1 MFVIVLA
8 QIVYIQTA
16 EKDKWEKASKQNRAT
31 ITKPIIATRG
41 NIYDCQNRLLASSV
55 PQYSIHMDTRVE
67 ALHLGGDTLFH
78 QYVDSMAEGFS
89 RIIGD
94 KSAAEYKQMD
104 AKDKRRFV
112 TDSILNNALYILM
125 LAFCIY
131 TAIQRPNFV
140 TLGSLGNLIV
150 QVAAYLPMALG
161 IAGCIVLTGTDLSA
175 GRAVGLT
182 AAITG
187 AFLQKADYANKMLT
201 FLPEVTPFWMFV
213 TLLSVVAIGAIIG
226 LVNGFFVA
234 KFSLHPF
241 IVTLSTQLITYG
253 AILWFFDLNG
263 NNGAPIGGLDN
274 LYKDF
279 LGTTMFKMGNTPIP
293 LYVLY
298 AVILTALM
306 WFIWN
311 KTTFGK
317 NMFAVGSNAEAAK
330 VSGVNV
336 FWTTVLVHTL
346 AGAMYGYSGFV
357 EGFRSGSI
365 AAGTGANYECD
376 AIAACVIGGVSFV
389 GGTGKISGIVMGVFV
404 LRIIFIA
411 LTMLGVS
418 SSSLYIIKG
427 AIILCA
433 CALDMRK
440 YLVKK

>member
-1 MFVIVLA
+1 MVNPV
-8 QIVYIQTA
+8 
-16 EKDKWEKASKQNRAT
+16 DKLQRT
-31 ITKPIIATRG
+31 
-41 NIYDCQNRLLASSV
+41 
-55 PQYSIHMDTRVE
+55 
-67 ALHLGGDTLFH
+67 
-78 QYVDSMAEGFS
+78 
-89 RIIGD
+89 
-94 KSAAEYKQMD
+94 AAEFRQKD
-104 AKDKRRFV
+104 IKDKRRYLV
-112 TDSILNNALYILM
+112 DMVLNNALYILM
-125 LAFCIY
+125 LVFCIY
-131 TAIQRPNFV
+131 TAIQKPNF
-140 TLGSLGNLIV
+140 LSMSSLGNLIV

-182 AAITG
+182 AAVTG
-187 AFLQKADYANKMLT
+187 AFLQRTDYPSKMLS

-213 TLLSVVAIGAIIG
+213 TLLSVIAIGAIIG
-226 LVNGFFVA
+226 LINGFFVA

-241 IVTLSTQLITYG
+241 IVTLSTQLITFG
-253 AILWFFDLNG
+253 IILWFFDF
-263 NNGAPIGGLDN
+263 NNGAPIGGLDEIYRN
-274 LYKDF
+274 F
-279 LGTTMFKMGNTPIP
+279 LGTTMFKMGKTPIP

-298 AVILTALM
+298 AVFLTGIM

-311 KTTFGK
+311 KTRFGK

-336 FWTTVLVHTL
+336 FLTTMLVHTL

-389 GGTGKISGIVMGVFV
+389 GGTGKISGIVLGVFV

>member
-1 MFVIVLA
+1 MTNPVKNL
-8 QIVYIQTA
+8 QRT
-16 EKDKWEKASKQNRAT
+16 
-31 ITKPIIATRG
+31 
-41 NIYDCQNRLLASSV
+41 
-55 PQYSIHMDTRVE
+55 
-67 ALHLGGDTLFH
+67 
-78 QYVDSMAEGFS
+78 
-89 RIIGD
+89 
-94 KSAAEYKQMD
+94 AAEYRQMD
-104 AKDKRRFV
+104 NKDKRRFW
-112 TDSILNNALYILM
+112 TDGILNNALYILM
-125 LAFCIY
+125 LVFCIY
-131 TAIQRPNFV
+131 TAIQKPNFLSANSV
-140 TLGSLGNLIV
+140 GNLIV
-150 QVAAYLPMALG
+150 QVASYLPMALG

-175 GRAVGLT
+175 GRAVGLS
-182 AAITG
+182 AAVTG
-187 AFLQKADYANKMLT
+187 AFLQRVDFVGKMFT
-201 FLPEVTPFWMFV
+201 WLPAVTPFWMFM
-213 TLLSVVAIGAIIG
+213 TLLIVVAIGAVIG
-226 LVNGFFVA
+226 LINGFFVA

-253 AILWFFDLNG
+253 VILWFFEF
-263 NNGAPIGGLDN
+263 NNGAPIVGVDDIYRN
-274 LYKDF
+274 F
-279 LGTTMFKMGNTPIP
+279 LGTTMFKMGKTPIP

-336 FWTTVLVHTL
+336 FLTTMLVHTL

-389 GGTGKISGIVMGVFV
+389 GGTGKISGIVLGVVV

>member
-1 MFVIVLA
+1 
-8 QIVYIQTA
+8 
-16 EKDKWEKASKQNRAT
+16 
-31 ITKPIIATRG
+31 
-41 NIYDCQNRLLASSV
+41 
-55 PQYSIHMDTRVE
+55 
-67 ALHLGGDTLFH
+67 
-78 QYVDSMAEGFS
+78 MANPVANLQ
-89 RIIGD
+89 RT
-94 KSAAEYKQMD
+94 AAEFKQMD
-104 AKDKRRFV
+104 AKDKRRFMV
-112 TDSILNNALYILM
+112 DSVLNNALYILM
-125 LAFCIY
+125 AVFCVY

-175 GRAVGLT
+175 GRCVGLT

-187 AFLQKADYANKMLT
+187 AFLQKADYANKM
-201 FLPEVTPFWMFV
+201 FSMLPEVTPFWMFV
-213 TLLSVVAIGAIIG
+213 TLLSVVAIGAFIG

-253 AILWFFDLNG
+253 TILWFFDLNG
-263 NNGAPIGGLDN
+263 NNGAPIGGLDK

-279 LGTTMFKMGNTPIP
+279 LGTTMFYMDNTPIP

-298 AVILTALM
+298 ALLLTVLI

-317 NMFAVGSNAEAAK
+317 NMFAVGSNSEAAK

-365 AAGTGANYECD
+365 AAGTGTNYECD

-389 GGTGKISGIVMGVFV
+389 GGTGKISGIVMGVFI

-433 CALDMRK
+433 VALDMRK

>member
-1 MFVIVLA
+1 
-8 QIVYIQTA
+8 
-16 EKDKWEKASKQNRAT
+16 
-31 ITKPIIATRG
+31 
-41 NIYDCQNRLLASSV
+41 
-55 PQYSIHMDTRVE
+55 
-67 ALHLGGDTLFH
+67 
-78 QYVDSMAEGFS
+78 MANPVANLQ
-89 RIIGD
+89 RT
-94 KSAAEYKQMD
+94 AAEYKSMD
-104 AKDKRRFV
+104 AKGKRRFWS
-112 TDSILNNALYILM
+112 DGILNNALYILM

-131 TAIQRPNFV
+131 TAVQRPNF
-140 TLGSLGNLIV
+140 LSLTSVGNLIV

-161 IAGCIVLTGTDLSA
+161 IAGCIALTGTDLSA

-182 AAITG
+182 AAVTG
-187 AFLQKADYANKMLT
+187 AFLQRFDLPNKMLS
-201 FLPEVTPFWMFV
+201 FLPAVTPFWMIV
-213 TLLSVVAIGAIIG
+213 TLLGVIAIGAIIG

-234 KFSLHPF
+234 KFNLHPF

-253 AILWFFDLNG
+253 IILWFFDFNK
-263 NNGAPIGGLDN
+263 GAPISGLDEM
-274 LYKDF
+274 YRDV
-279 LGTTMFKMGNTPIP
+279 LGTTMFYMGNTPVP

-311 KTTFGK
+311 KTKFGK
-317 NMFAVGSNAEAAK
+317 NMFAVGSNSEAAK

-336 FWTTVLVHTL
+336 FLTTVLVHTL

>member
-1 MFVIVLA
+1 MVNPV
-8 QIVYIQTA
+8 
-16 EKDKWEKASKQNRAT
+16 DKLQRT
-31 ITKPIIATRG
+31 
-41 NIYDCQNRLLASSV
+41 
-55 PQYSIHMDTRVE
+55 
-67 ALHLGGDTLFH
+67 
-78 QYVDSMAEGFS
+78 
-89 RIIGD
+89 
-94 KSAAEYKQMD
+94 AAEFRQKD
-104 AKDKRRFV
+104 IKDKRRYLV
-112 TDSILNNALYILM
+112 DMVLNNALYILM
-125 LAFCIY
+125 LVFCIY
-131 TAIQRPNFV
+131 TAIQKPNF
-140 TLGSLGNLIV
+140 LSMSSLGNLIV

-182 AAITG
+182 AAVTG
-187 AFLQKADYANKMLT
+187 AFLQRTDYPSKMLS

-213 TLLSVVAIGAIIG
+213 TLLSVIAIGAIIG
-226 LVNGFFVA
+226 LINGFFVA

-241 IVTLSTQLITYG
+241 IVTLSTQLITFG
-253 AILWFFDLNG
+253 IILWFFDF
-263 NNGAPIGGLDN
+263 NNGAPIGGLDEIYRN
-274 LYKDF
+274 F
-279 LGTTMFKMGNTPIP
+279 LGTTMFKMGKTPIP

-298 AVILTALM
+298 AVFLTGIM

-311 KTTFGK
+311 KTRFGK

-336 FWTTVLVHTL
+336 FLTTMLVHTL

-389 GGTGKISGIVMGVFV
+389 GGTGKISGIVMGVFI

>member
-1 MFVIVLA
+1 MVNPV
-8 QIVYIQTA
+8 
-16 EKDKWEKASKQNRAT
+16 DKLQRT
-31 ITKPIIATRG
+31 
-41 NIYDCQNRLLASSV
+41 
-55 PQYSIHMDTRVE
+55 
-67 ALHLGGDTLFH
+67 
-78 QYVDSMAEGFS
+78 
-89 RIIGD
+89 
-94 KSAAEYKQMD
+94 AAEFRQKD
-104 AKDKRRFV
+104 IKDKRRYLV
-112 TDSILNNALYILM
+112 DMVLNNALYILM
-125 LAFCIY
+125 LVFCIY
-131 TAIQRPNFV
+131 TAIQKPNF
-140 TLGSLGNLIV
+140 LSMSSLGNLIV

-182 AAITG
+182 AAVTG
-187 AFLQKADYANKMLT
+187 AFLQRTDYPSKMLS

-213 TLLSVVAIGAIIG
+213 TLLSVIAIGAIIG
-226 LVNGFFVA
+226 LINGFFVA

-241 IVTLSTQLITYG
+241 IVTLSTQLITFG
-253 AILWFFDLNG
+253 IILWFFDF
-263 NNGAPIGGLDN
+263 NNGAPIGGLDEIYRN
-274 LYKDF
+274 F
-279 LGTTMFKMGNTPIP
+279 LGTTMFKMGKTPIP

-298 AVILTALM
+298 AVFLTGIM

-311 KTTFGK
+311 KTRFGK

-336 FWTTVLVHTL
+336 FLTTMLVHTL

-389 GGTGKISGIVMGVFV
+389 GGTGKVSGIVLGVFI

>member
-1 MFVIVLA
+1 MANPV
-8 QIVYIQTA
+8 
-16 EKDKWEKASKQNRAT
+16 AT
-31 ITKPIIATRG
+31 LQRT
-41 NIYDCQNRLLASSV
+41 
-55 PQYSIHMDTRVE
+55 
-67 ALHLGGDTLFH
+67 
-78 QYVDSMAEGFS
+78 
-89 RIIGD
+89 
-94 KSAAEYKQMD
+94 AAEYKIMD
-104 AKDKRRFV
+104 KKDKRRFWV
-112 TDSILNNALYILM
+112 DGILNNALYILM
-125 LAFCIY
+125 LVFCIY
-131 TAIQRPNFV
+131 TAIQRPNFLSL
-140 TLGSLGNLIV
+140 TSLGNLIV

-182 AAITG
+182 AAVTG
-187 AFLQKADYANKMLT
+187 AFLQRFDLPNKMLS
-201 FLPEVTPFWMFV
+201 FLPRVTPAWMMV
-213 TLLSVVAIGAIIG
+213 TLLAVIAIGALIG
-226 LVNGFFVA
+226 LINGFFVA
-234 KFSLHPF
+234 KFNLHPF

-253 AILWFFDLNG
+253 IILWFFDAFNK
-263 NNGAPIGGLDN
+263 GAPISGLDQM
-274 LYKDF
+274 YRDV
-279 LGTTMFKMGNTPIP
+279 LGSKMFYMGTTPIP

-317 NMFAVGSNAEAAK
+317 NMFAVGSNGEAAK

-336 FWTTVLVHTL
+336 FLTTMLVHTL

-365 AAGTGANYECD
+365 AASTGANYECD

-389 GGTGKISGIVMGVFV
+389 GGTGKIGGIVMGVFV

-418 SSSLYIIKG
+418 SSSLQIIKG